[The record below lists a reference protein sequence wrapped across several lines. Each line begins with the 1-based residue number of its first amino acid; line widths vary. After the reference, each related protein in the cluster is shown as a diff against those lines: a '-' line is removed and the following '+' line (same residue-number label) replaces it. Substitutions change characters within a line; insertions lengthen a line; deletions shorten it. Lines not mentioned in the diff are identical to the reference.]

1 MLAQYLQEKI
11 GYRFVEK
18 EGTVK
23 VVLLSGE
30 PITVCSA
37 AEVADIE
44 RAYGMEEGR
53 RVIVIVVCTRCA
65 EIGEKRLVDVE
76 VPERQAVT

>member
-1 MLAQYLQEKI
+1 
-11 GYRFVEK
+11 
-18 EGTVK
+18 
-23 VVLLSGE
+23 
-30 PITVCSA
+30 
-37 AEVADIE
+37 
-44 RAYGMEEGR
+44 MEEGR